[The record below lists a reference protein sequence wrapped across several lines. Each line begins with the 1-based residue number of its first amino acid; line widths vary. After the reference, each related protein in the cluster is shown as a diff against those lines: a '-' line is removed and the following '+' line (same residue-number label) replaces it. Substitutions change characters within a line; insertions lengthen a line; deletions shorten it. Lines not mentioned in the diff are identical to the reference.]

1 MTGGYIDDGGT
12 MRRNKLNAAKFKE
25 GGSLDIL
32 KL

>member
-1 MTGGYIDDGGT
+1 MIGGYIDDGGT
-12 MRRNKLNAAKFKE
+12 MRRNKLNAENFKE